1 MKKRRKRPHGTGSCL
16 YRDGRWVVQWSEDG
30 RRRTQSFR
38 DEGEARAFLAKA
50 CAGMVAG
57 RPAAD
62 TMASLAAAW
71 LAGRAEMPSWYDDAN
86 RWKNH
91 LAPLLGGL
99 RPDQVTVAELK
110 AVILALRTKGLS
122 KATTG
127 LCIAL
132 VSSLFGEL
140 VEDGVA
146 QINPVRLLSKK
157 TRRLHLTP
165 DRDHRMTPF
174 LRERDDIARVFR
186 KLSDRHEGVAWAFIV
201 GALAG
206 LRTGEVRALKWEHFD
221 FGNRLIHVQKQVR
234 RRGNGTTTLKDGESR
249 YVPISDALFEFIRN
263 RPYALEAAGS
273 LVCQPGGKA
282 EFLDDHVMG
291 ALIAEVLAECGLPK
305 MRWYEATRHTYA
317 SQWIINGGSLEMLR
331 DMMGH
336 SSVTTTERYAH
347 LVPGKYTDIDRGR
360 VLVEVEH
367 TQIRY
372 N

>member
-1 MKKRRKRPHGTGSCL
+1 M
-16 YRDGRWVVQWSEDG
+16 VQWSEDG
-30 RRRTQSFR
+30 RRRTQSFQE
-38 DEGEARAFLAKA
+38 EGEARSFLAKA

-62 TMASLAAAW
+62 TMASLAASW

-157 TRRLHLTP
+157 TRRLHLTS
-165 DRDHRMTPF
+165 DRDHRVTPF
-174 LRERDDIARVFR
+174 LRELGDITRVYQ
-186 KLSDRHEGVAWAFIV
+186 KLRDRHEAVARAFII

-206 LRTGEVRALKWEHFD
+206 LRTGEVRALRWSDLDWER
-221 FGNRLIHVQKQVR
+221 RLIHVQLQVR
-234 RRGNGTTTLKDGESR
+234 RRGGGTTTLKDGESR
-249 YVPISDALFEFIRN
+249 FVPISDALAEVLRSHG
-263 RPYALEAAGS
+263 RLEPVDS
-273 LVCQPGGKA
+273 LVCNDNGHALSAHAMGG
-282 EFLDDHVMG
+282 
-291 ALIAEVLAECGLPK
+291 LIAEVLAELELPK
-305 MRWYEATRHTYA
+305 MRWYECTRHTFA
-317 SQWIINGGSLEMLR
+317 SQWVINGGSLETLR
-331 DMMGH
+331 EMMGH